1 MIERRR
7 FSLQLTPLLDLLL
20 IVMFAQYME
29 VRDQDTVRSQGMS
42 EQSQRL
48 AAAEQQLA
56 ELQPEVN
63 LLQELRNQI
72 GMHEQ
77 AESMLAAQ
85 LSESYLE
92 NEQLTLQNTILQD
105 DMQRV
110 ATQQAVLG
118 ELLSRLFQV
127 SPEQVDAVLD
137 PDRERPLSESPS
149 ELERIRQEF
158 AAMAEQSPGQ
168 TIVHLLTYHEI
179 RKFCDVWELNV
190 DRGFF
195 TLKIGEEVLSRR
207 LAVTADGSLDAEG
220 TQQELFD
227 VMKSVNVPKE
237 LVVILV
243 TFDREC
249 LIDTETQIRRLLP
262 DLVAQY
268 RANVP
273 GDKQVH
279 YADFGHG
286 FE

>member
-29 VRDQDTVRSQGMS
+29 VRDQDSLRSHDLS

-48 AAAEQQLA
+48 TAAERQLA
-56 ELQPEVN
+56 ELQPEVD

-72 GMHEQ
+72 GIHEQ
-77 AESMLAAQ
+77 AEAMLSAQ
-85 LSESYLE
+85 LSESQLE
-92 NEQLTLQNTILQD
+92 REQLALQNDILQGD
-105 DMQRV
+105 LDR
-110 ATQQAVLG
+110 TQSQHAVLG
-118 ELLSRLFQV
+118 ELLSRLFEV
-127 SPEQVDAVLD
+127 PAEQVDAILD
-137 PDRERPLSESPS
+137 SHREPPLSESPS

-168 TIVHLLTYHEI
+168 TIMHLLTYHEI
-179 RKFCDVWELNV
+179 RKFCDVWELKI
-190 DRGFF
+190 DRGSF
-195 TLKIGEEVLSRR
+195 TLTVGDEVMTRR
-207 LAVTADGSLDAEG
+207 LAVTADGSLDSGA